1 MGFFDF
7 LKSKPKKNKYE
18 TYHDSISWIIN
29 LLNRKKELMD
39 NGLLIDLEF
48 DKQMTEKFKF
58 SEIFRSGSISFLGND
73 LSQELIKVFDDQEIN
88 KNSIMSILKY
98 LENEQLK
105 LKKLF

>member
-18 TYHDSISWIIN
+18 TYYDSISEIIN

-48 DKQMTEKFKF
+48 DKLMTERFKL
-58 SEIFRSGSISFLGND
+58 SEILKGGSISFLGKD
-73 LSQELIKVFDDQEIN
+73 LCQELIKVFDVEEIN